1 MLIYFVRH
9 GQTDWNKA
17 LRWQGRSDVE
27 LNQTGRK
34 QAKAVQLYFVE
45 HAIKPSAV
53 LSSPMR
59 RALETARGIASAFE
73 LEVVPEQAFREINL
87 GEFEGKTT
95 DELLA
100 EYALLFENWLA
111 NHHLVASP
119 GGENIEQ
126 AIARMQKTLN
136 KHIEKFGDK
145 LVIVAHQAIMMAMK
159 AALSGDHSLK
169 TLASYKQ
176 ANYEI
181 DAWDVERAH
190 IAERIDIR
198 VS

>member
-17 LRWQGRSDVE
+17 QRWQGRSDVE

-34 QAKAVQLYFVE
+34 QAHAVQAYFVE
-45 HAIKPSAV
+45 HNITPSAV

-59 RALETARGIASAFE
+59 RALATAQGIAEAVE
-73 LEVVPEQAFREINL
+73 QEVLPEQAFREINL
-87 GEFEGKTT
+87 GDFEGKTT
-95 DELLA
+95 DELIA
-100 EYALLFENWLA
+100 RYGKCFEDWLA

-126 AIARMQKTLN
+126 AITRIKDTLN
-136 KHIEKFGDK
+136 AHIQQFGDQ
-145 LVIVAHQAIMMAMK
+145 LVIVAHQAIMIAMK
-159 AALSGDHSLK
+159 AALSGDLALT

-176 ANYEI
+176 ANHEI
-181 DAWDVERAH
+181 DVWDVDRAK
-190 IAERIDIR
+190 IIKRIDIR
-198 VS
+198 VG